1 MWRPLSKIYFFVK
14 FLLLF
19 YNLAIINFV
28 LPIKLFKDHT
38 DAELILLW
46 RQGDNTAFAALY
58 EKYVLQLLAIAMDKT
73 RDRQVAEELV
83 QDTFLS
89 FYKSSISLD
98 KLSTVMAFLY
108 VILKNKILDWH
119 RKNTLQRKF
128 ADYATT
134 HFADADDSTRA
145 LIETRELEQLLQAE
159 IEKLPEQCRKVFTLR
174 RKNFLSNKEIALQ
187 MDISENTV
195 EQHMRRALRLLR
207 ISFIN
212 HDVLL
217 IIFLAHFVS

>member
-1 MWRPLSKIYFFVK
+1 
-14 FLLLF
+14 
-19 YNLAIINFV
+19 
-28 LPIKLFKDHT
+28 
-38 DAELILLW
+38 
-46 RQGDNTAFAALY
+46 
-58 EKYVLQLLAIAMDKT
+58 MDKT

-119 RKNTLQRKF
+119 RKNIQQRKF
-128 ADYATT
+128 ADYAIM
-134 HFADADDSTRA
+134 HIADTDDSTRA
-145 LIETRELEQLLQAE
+145 LIETRELEHLLQEE

-174 RKNFLSNKEIALQ
+174 RKEFLSNKEIALQ

-195 EQHMRRALRLLR
+195 EQHMRKALRLLR

-212 HDVLL
+212 HDVLF
-217 IIFLAHFVS
+217 IIFLTYFIL

>member
-1 MWRPLSKIYFFVK
+1 
-14 FLLLF
+14 
-19 YNLAIINFV
+19 
-28 LPIKLFKDHT
+28 
-38 DAELILLW
+38 
-46 RQGDNTAFAALY
+46 
-58 EKYVLQLLAIAMDKT
+58 LQLLAIAMDKT

-89 FYKSSISLD
+89 FYKSSISLE

-119 RKNTLQRKF
+119 RKNSQQRKF
-128 ADYATT
+128 ADYFMKY
-134 HFADADDSTRA
+134 FADADDSTRA
-145 LIETRELEQLLQAE
+145 LIETRELEQLLQTE

-174 RKNFLSNKEIALQ
+174 RKDFLSNKEIALR

-195 EQHMRRALRLLR
+195 EQHMRKALRLLR

-212 HDVLL
+212 HDVLF
-217 IIFLAHFVS
+217 IIFLAHFIL